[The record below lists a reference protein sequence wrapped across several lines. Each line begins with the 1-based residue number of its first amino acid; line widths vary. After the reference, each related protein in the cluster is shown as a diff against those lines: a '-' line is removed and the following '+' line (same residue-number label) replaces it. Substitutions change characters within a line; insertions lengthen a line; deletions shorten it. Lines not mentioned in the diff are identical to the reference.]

1 MDSHAR
7 TRSWHA
13 LSLRWDLMISAIL
26 KPAVTKVITPIA
38 STALRV
44 GITPNGVTWAGAI
57 GVVASSF
64 YFYPRGNF
72 FWGTLIICFFALSDL
87 FDGTMARISQQGG
100 SKWGG
105 FLDSTIDR
113 VTDSAIAMGL
123 LIYLAQNNDALSY
136 VLLVSIVSGFLVS
149 YIRAKAESLQIE
161 CTGGFAERTERLMI
175 LLTAIG
181 FTGLGVDYI
190 LTVGIW
196 ALALA
201 SVVTVLQRL
210 RIVWKATK

>member
-1 MDSHAR
+1 
-7 TRSWHA
+7 
-13 LSLRWDLMISAIL
+13 MISDIF
-26 KPAVTKVITPIA
+26 KPAVVRIISP
-38 STALRV
+38 TARVMLRI
-44 GITPNGVTWAGAI
+44 GLTPNSVTAIGAI
-57 GVVASSF
+57 GVITTSLIAYPDGHLFGGTVA
-64 YFYPRGNF
+64 
-72 FWGTLIICFFALSDL
+72 ICILALSDL
-87 FDGTMARISQQGG
+87 FDGTMARLSSKGP

-123 LIYLAQNNDALSY
+123 LIYLAKNDDPLSF

-161 CTGGFAERTERLMI
+161 CKGGFAERTERLVI

-181 FTGLGVDYI
+181 FTGLGVEYI
-190 LTVGIW
+190 LTLGVW

-201 SVVTVLQRL
+201 SVFTVLQRL
-210 RIVWKATK
+210 RIVRRATK

>member
-1 MDSHAR
+1 
-7 TRSWHA
+7 
-13 LSLRWDLMISAIL
+13 MISDIF
-26 KPAVTKVITPIA
+26 KPAVVRLISP
-38 STALRV
+38 TARGLLRI
-44 GITPNGVTWAGAI
+44 GLTPNSVTTIGAI
-57 GVVASSF
+57 GVIATSLIAYPNGHLFGGTVA
-64 YFYPRGNF
+64 
-72 FWGTLIICFFALSDL
+72 ICCLALSDL
-87 FDGTMARISQQGG
+87 FDGTMARLSAQGP

-123 LIYLAQNNDALSY
+123 LIYLARKDDPLSY
-136 VLLVSIVSGFLVS
+136 LLLVSIVAGFLVS

-161 CTGGFAERTERLMI
+161 CKGGFAERTERLVI

>member
-1 MDSHAR
+1 
-7 TRSWHA
+7 
-13 LSLRWDLMISAIL
+13 MISDIF
-26 KPAVTKVITPIA
+26 KPAVVRIISP
-38 STALRV
+38 TARVMLRI
-44 GITPNGVTWAGAI
+44 GLTPNSVTTIGAI
-57 GVVASSF
+57 GVIATALIAYPNGHLFGGTVA
-64 YFYPRGNF
+64 
-72 FWGTLIICFFALSDL
+72 ICCLALSDL
-87 FDGTMARISQQGG
+87 FDGTMARLSEQGP
-100 SKWGG
+100 SRWGG

-113 VTDSAIAMGL
+113 VTDSAIALGL
-123 LIYLAQNNDALSY
+123 LIYLAQNNDALAY

-161 CTGGFAERTERLMI
+161 CKGGFAERTERLII

-210 RIVWKATK
+210 QIVWKATK

>member
-1 MDSHAR
+1 
-7 TRSWHA
+7 
-13 LSLRWDLMISAIL
+13 MISDIF
-26 KPAVTKVITPIA
+26 KPAVVRLISP
-38 STALRV
+38 TARGLLRI
-44 GITPNGVTWAGAI
+44 GLTPNSVTTIGAI
-57 GVVASSF
+57 GVIATALIAYPNGHLFGGTVA
-64 YFYPRGNF
+64 
-72 FWGTLIICFFALSDL
+72 ICCLALSDL
-87 FDGTMARISQQGG
+87 FDGTMARLSEQGP
-100 SKWGG
+100 SRWGG

-113 VTDSAIAMGL
+113 VTDSAITLGL
-123 LIYLAQNNDALSY
+123 LIYLAQNNDALAY

-161 CTGGFAERTERLMI
+161 CKGGFAERTERLII

-201 SVVTVLQRL
+201 SVITVLQRL
-210 RIVWKATK
+210 QIVWKATK

>member
-1 MDSHAR
+1 
-7 TRSWHA
+7 
-13 LSLRWDLMISAIL
+13 MISDIF
-26 KPAVTKVITPIA
+26 KPAVVRLISP
-38 STALRV
+38 TARGLLRI
-44 GITPNGVTWAGAI
+44 GLTPNSVTTIGAI
-57 GVVASSF
+57 GVIATSLIAYPNGHLFGGTVA
-64 YFYPRGNF
+64 
-72 FWGTLIICFFALSDL
+72 ICCLALSDL
-87 FDGTMARISQQGG
+87 FDGTMARLSQQGP
-100 SKWGG
+100 SRWGG

-113 VTDSAIAMGL
+113 VTDSAIALGL

-136 VLLVSIVSGFLVS
+136 VLLVSIVAGFLVS

-161 CTGGFAERTERLMI
+161 CKGGFAERTERLMI

>member
-1 MDSHAR
+1 
-7 TRSWHA
+7 
-13 LSLRWDLMISAIL
+13 MISDIF
-26 KPAVTKVITPIA
+26 KPAVVRLISP
-38 STALRV
+38 TARGLLRI
-44 GITPNGVTWAGAI
+44 GLTPNSVTTIGAI
-57 GVVASSF
+57 GVIATALIAYPNGHLFGGTVA
-64 YFYPRGNF
+64 
-72 FWGTLIICFFALSDL
+72 ICCLALSDL
-87 FDGTMARISQQGG
+87 FDGTMARLSEQGP
-100 SKWGG
+100 SRWGG

-113 VTDSAIAMGL
+113 VTDSAIALGL
-123 LIYLAQNNDALSY
+123 LIYLAQNNDALAY
-136 VLLVSIVSGFLVS
+136 VLLVSIVTGFLVS

-161 CTGGFAERTERLMI
+161 CKGGFAERTERLII

-210 RIVWKATK
+210 QIVWKATK

>member
-1 MDSHAR
+1 
-7 TRSWHA
+7 
-13 LSLRWDLMISAIL
+13 
-26 KPAVTKVITPIA
+26 
-38 STALRV
+38 
-44 GITPNGVTWAGAI
+44 
-57 GVVASSF
+57 
-64 YFYPRGNF
+64 
-72 FWGTLIICFFALSDL
+72 
-87 FDGTMARISQQGG
+87 MARLSAQGP

-123 LIYLAQNNDALSY
+123 LIYLASKDDPLSY

-161 CTGGFAERTERLMI
+161 CKGGFAERTERLAI

-181 FTGLGVDYI
+181 FTGLGVSYI
-190 LTVGIW
+190 LTVGVW

-201 SVVTVLQRL
+201 SVFTVLQRM
-210 RIVWKATK
+210 RIVWKATR

>member
-1 MDSHAR
+1 
-7 TRSWHA
+7 
-13 LSLRWDLMISAIL
+13 MISDIF
-26 KPAVTKVITPIA
+26 KPAVVRLISP
-38 STALRV
+38 TARGLLRI
-44 GITPNGVTWAGAI
+44 GLTPNSVTTIGAI
-57 GVVASSF
+57 GVIATSLIAYPNGHLFGGTVA
-64 YFYPRGNF
+64 
-72 FWGTLIICFFALSDL
+72 ICCLALSDL
-87 FDGTMARISQQGG
+87 FDGTMARLSQQGP
-100 SKWGG
+100 SRWGG

-123 LIYLAQNNDALSY
+123 LIFLAKSNDPLSY

-161 CTGGFAERTERLMI
+161 CKGGFAERTERLII

-196 ALALA
+196 TLAIA

>member
-1 MDSHAR
+1 
-7 TRSWHA
+7 
-13 LSLRWDLMISAIL
+13 MISDIF
-26 KPAVTKVITPIA
+26 KPAVVRLISP
-38 STALRV
+38 TARGLLRI
-44 GITPNGVTWAGAI
+44 GLTPNSVTTIGAI
-57 GVVASSF
+57 GVITTSLIAYPNGHLFGGTVA
-64 YFYPRGNF
+64 
-72 FWGTLIICFFALSDL
+72 ICCLALSDL
-87 FDGTMARISQQGG
+87 FDGTMARLSHKGP
-100 SKWGG
+100 SRWGG

-113 VTDSAIAMGL
+113 VTDSAIALGL

-161 CTGGFAERTERLMI
+161 CKGGFAERTERLII